1 MSIGVGQ
8 NMPIKS
14 TCPHQDFWLYGAIDR
29 QVDQILDSVILFDKL
44 GDLRVFYR
52 DINCQKTRMIVP
64 IIKASNMGNLKYLPQ
79 FPIFKGQIVY
89 AVIAYYIYWC
99 NVYKNPIESFKK
111 GNFCYTLEISI
122 LKLDF
127 NLNQLFWQSKNTGQK
142 I

>member
-1 MSIGVGQ
+1 
-8 NMPIKS
+8 MPIKS
-14 TCPHQDFWLYGAIDR
+14 TCPHQDFWLYGAIVR
-29 QVDQILDSVILFDKL
+29 YKVDQILDSVILFDKL

-99 NVYKNPIESFKK
+99 NVYKNLIESFKK
-111 GNFCYTLEISI
+111 GNFRYTLEISTFKNS
-122 LKLDF
+122 KLDF